1 MEESSFINESLPPL
15 NLDHK
20 YKKYFYACLS
30 FVVVVI
36 LYIIFL
42 SAPKNFPIE
51 TTFHIEPGSTLRA
64 VSLNLKDTKIIRS
77 RMLFEAFVII
87 FSGDRRII
95 SSDYLFKDK
104 ISVIEVA
111 RRISK
116 GDHRLNLI
124 KITIPEG
131 FNISEINDV
140 ISVKL
145 PYFNK
150 DKFLILTSELEGYL
164 FPDTYFFYPT
174 ATETEVIKSLNDN
187 FKKKIATL
195 ETEINASNKSESDIM
210 KMASI
215 IEKEA
220 RGDDDREVISGILWK
235 RLSIKMPLQVDAAP
249 ETYKTRGLPEKPI
262 ANPGLLAIRAS
273 IHPKSSPYLYYLHDK
288 NGDIHYAKSFSEHQR
303 NINKYLK

>member
-1 MEESSFINESLPPL
+1 M
-15 NLDHK
+15 
-20 YKKYFYACLS
+20 
-30 FVVVVI
+30 
-36 LYIIFL
+36 
-42 SAPKNFPIE
+42 
-51 TTFHIEPGSTLRA
+51 
-64 VSLNLKDTKIIRS
+64 
-77 RMLFEAFVII
+77 

-111 RRISK
+111 RRIAE

-131 FNISEINDV
+131 FNLNEINELV
-140 ISVKL
+140 ASKL
-145 PYFNK
+145 PYFNQ
-150 DKFLILTSELEGYL
+150 DKFLVLASELEGYL

-174 ATETEVIKSLNDN
+174 ATELAVIKSLNNN
-187 FKKKIATL
+187 FKKKIITL
-195 ETEINASNKSESDIM
+195 EKEINASSKNESDII

-215 IEKEA
+215 VEKEA

-262 ANPGLLAIRAS
+262 ANPGLLAIRAA
-273 IHPKSSPYLYYLHDK
+273 IHPKASPYLYYLHDK
-288 NGDIHYAKSFSEHQR
+288 NGDIHYAKSFTEHQR